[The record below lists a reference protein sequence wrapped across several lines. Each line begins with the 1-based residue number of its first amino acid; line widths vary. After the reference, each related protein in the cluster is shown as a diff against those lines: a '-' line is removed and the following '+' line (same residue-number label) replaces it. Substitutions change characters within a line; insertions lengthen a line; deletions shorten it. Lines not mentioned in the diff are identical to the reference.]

1 VARLADRV
9 RAGDLG
15 EREDIGDLDV
25 DIALRDEPGEARI
38 RYGYW
43 R

>member
-25 DIALRDEPGEARI
+25 DIALRARI
-38 RYGYW
+38 RCGYW